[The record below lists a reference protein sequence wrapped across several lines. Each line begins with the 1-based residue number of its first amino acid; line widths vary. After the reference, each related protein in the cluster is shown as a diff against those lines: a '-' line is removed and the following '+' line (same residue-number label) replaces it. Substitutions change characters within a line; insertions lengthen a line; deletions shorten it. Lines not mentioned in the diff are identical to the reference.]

1 MLHKPAR
8 VGVTFHAMIV
18 EKLYAFFG
26 RFTELVLGVRRHGDD
41 GALKGHAGNHVVV
54 EAPIT
59 PLMPSPG

>member
-1 MLHKPAR
+1 
-8 VGVTFHAMIV
+8 
-18 EKLYAFFG
+18 
-26 RFTELVLGVRRHGDD
+26 VLGVRRHGDD